1 MRNLFIAVLLFVVAG
16 CENDL
21 AKVNL
26 VASQKELPVEHG
38 TDIEMLYSTY
48 GDVKVELIA
57 PTMERHVQES
67 PYMEFNDGLRLYFY
81 DDEKNIDSRLSAN
94 YGIAFEEEEEMIVRN
109 DVVVI
114 NVKGEKL
121 NTEELIWKQ
130 TEHKI
135 YSNKFVKITTADE
148 IIFGEGLES
157 NEEFTEYTVKN
168 IRGTISIEDDTA
180 EEDE

>member
-1 MRNLFIAVLLFVVAG
+1 MAIMLIVGIAG

-26 VASQKELPVEHG
+26 VASQKDIPVEHG
-38 TDIEMLYSTY
+38 VDIEMLYSSY
-48 GDVKVELIA
+48 GNVKIKLIA
-57 PTMERHVQES
+57 PTMERHVQKS

-114 NVKGEKL
+114 NIKGEKL
-121 NTEELIWKQ
+121 NTEELVWKQ
-130 TEHKI
+130 KEHKI
-135 YSNKFVKITTADE
+135 YSEKFVKITTADE

-168 IRGTISIEDDTA
+168 IRGTISIEDDTS
-180 EEDE
+180 EDEE